1 MRHSRAAGGLA
12 AVFAGLAGLALLA
25 GCGGGSSSHK
35 PPTPTGLAGQ
45 PAKQILAEAV
55 AAARA
60 AGTLHFDSTTRQGP
74 VSAVYSDDSA
84 TRVGRQVITISGGGR
99 ATVLVVGKAAYI
111 RGNAAALA
119 GFFGLPGATAAR
131 LASRWIVMR
140 PRDPGYQ
147 QIVAGVTTG
156 SVLTEATPVGPLA
169 KTEPT
174 TVDGQS
180 VIGVRGRVAASV
192 GLPAGATDTVYI
204 AATGR
209 PLLVSCQEAAGNAR
223 LSVVFSRWGQAVHV
237 AAPRHAVAF
246 PAGSGS
252 SSTA

>member
-1 MRHSRAAGGLA
+1 MRHSRAAGGLT
-12 AVFAGLAGLALLA
+12 AVFAGLAGLVLLA
-25 GCGGGSSSHK
+25 GCGGSSSQK
-35 PPTPTGLAGQ
+35 PSAPAGLAGQ

-84 TRVGRQVITISGGGR
+84 TSVGRQVITISGGGR
-99 ATVLVVGKAAYI
+99 ATVLVVGRAAYI

-119 GFFGLPGATAAR
+119 GFFGLPDATAAR
-131 LASRWIVMR
+131 LAGRWIVMR
-140 PRDPGYQ
+140 PGDPGYQ
-147 QIVAGVTTG
+147 QVSAGVTTG
-156 SVLTEATPVGPLA
+156 SVLVEAMPVGPLT
-169 KTEPT
+169 KTGAT

-180 VIGVRGRVAASV
+180 VLGVRGRAAASV

-209 PLLVSCQEAAGNAR
+209 PLLVSCQQGKGSTQV
-223 LSVVFSRWGQAVHV
+223 SVAFGGWGRAVHV
-237 AAPRHAVAF
+237 AAPKHAVPF

-252 SSTA
+252 SGTA